1 MVKHDEG
8 YWHNPPTDDV
18 DVAAET
24 VSRREAFFV
33 RSFAFR
39 EIECRKPLFCKQGLQ
54 RKDLQD
60 RARRE
65 LGVGRIITVVVIR

>member
-1 MVKHDEG
+1 MKHDEG
-8 YWHNPPTDDV
+8 YWHNPPTYDV
-18 DVAAET
+18 NVATET

-39 EIECRKPLFCKQGLQ
+39 EIECRKPLLCKQGFQ
-54 RKDLQD
+54 CEDLQD